1 MNKNTPK
8 ESRERER
15 ERERERVLTV
25 LCEKNI
31 DWIVEMISNSYKIK
45 WKEEDSK
52 YRKKKKMKEV

>member
-15 ERERERVLTV
+15 ERVLTV
-25 LCEKNI
+25 LCEKNM

>member
-8 ESRERER
+8 ER
-15 ERERERVLTV
+15 RERERVLIV
-25 LCEKNI
+25 LYEKNI

>member
-8 ESRERER
+8 ESRER

-31 DWIVEMISNSYKIK
+31 D
-45 WKEEDSK
+45 
-52 YRKKKKMKEV
+52 

>member
-8 ESRERER
+8 ESR

-31 DWIVEMISNSYKIK
+31 DWIVEMISNFIQNKIGR
-45 WKEEDSK
+45 
-52 YRKKKKMKEV
+52 RKVKI

>member
-15 ERERERVLTV
+15 ERERVLTV
-25 LCEKNI
+25 LCKKNM

-52 YRKKKKMKEV
+52 YRKKKKIKEV